1 MDFTLDDLR
10 FLQSLSGERL
20 LEQLADADLSDAKAL
35 HLITALRKDFSAR
48 QVSAAVEMARLRLKA
63 VDKFGD
69 SAARMFFSRSA
80 LEQTSDPLIRRWRAD
95 RAFGYSMVY
104 DACCGIG
111 ADSLAYAAAGADV
124 LGLDIDPVRVEM
136 AQHNADQL
144 GLRARFEV
152 SDVTTD
158 PRLAQVGEAGMIFF
172 DPARRDADGA
182 RIFDVERYQP
192 PLSTLLKWDKP
203 PGEILVKLS
212 PGVQLE
218 QLQRYWWG
226 VLIFCSVGGDLK
238 EAVLS
243 LQHGFSGC
251 DDLCCEAVLFDQGRV
266 LEWESQPGATV
277 PIGTPQAYL
286 CEPDPALIRAG
297 FVQDIAARCGGA
309 LLDETIAYFTCA
321 TLPAD
326 AVTRAW
332 MKAWRVHD
340 WMPFN
345 VKRIREY
352 CRQHGIGALTVKKR
366 GTAVT
371 PETIIPQLKLR
382 GDNQA
387 TLVLT
392 RGAGAQI
399 AIFCDEMPEK

>member
-10 FLQSLSGERL
+10 FLQSASGERL
-20 LEQLADADLSDAKAL
+20 LERLAQDDLSESNTL
-35 HLITALRKDFSAR
+35 HLITALRKDFNAR

-69 SAARMFFSRSA
+69 SASRMFFLRSA
-80 LEQTSDPLIRRWRAD
+80 LEQASDPLIRRWRAD
-95 RAFGYSMVY
+95 RTSDYSIVY

-124 LGLDIDPVRVEM
+124 MGLDIDPVRVEM
-136 AQHNADQL
+136 ARHNAAQL
-144 GLRARFEV
+144 GMRARFDV

-158 PRLAQVGEAGMIFF
+158 LRLAQVGEAGMIFF
-172 DPARRDADGA
+172 DPARRDAEGA
-182 RIFDVERYQP
+182 RIFDVEQYQP
-192 PLSTLLKWDKP
+192 PLSTLLKWGNP
-203 PGEILVKLS
+203 VEILVKLS

-226 VLIFCSVGGDLK
+226 VLTFCSVGGDLK

-243 LQHGFSGC
+243 LPHGFSGC
-251 DDLCCEAVLFDQGRV
+251 DDLCCGAVLFDQGHV
-266 LEWESQPGATV
+266 LEWERQPGSAV
-277 PIGTPQAYL
+277 SIGTPQAYL

-309 LLDETIAYFTCA
+309 LLDETIAYFTCDA
-321 TLPAD
+321 LPAD
-326 AVTRAW
+326 PDLRLW
-332 MKAWRVHD
+332 MKAWRARD

-371 PETIIPQLKLR
+371 PEAIIPQLKLR
-382 GDNQA
+382 GDNRA